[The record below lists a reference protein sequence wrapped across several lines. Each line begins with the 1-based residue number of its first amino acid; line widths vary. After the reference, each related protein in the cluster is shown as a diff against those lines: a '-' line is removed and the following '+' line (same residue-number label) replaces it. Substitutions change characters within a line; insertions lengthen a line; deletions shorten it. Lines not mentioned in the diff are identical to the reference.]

1 MKRKLNVHSIGKCL
15 LTLLLSLVL
24 VVGVL
29 PTTTWAASNTY
40 NSDWR
45 YWSQGDSYYWAMQ
58 KAGCRIVSQAKLL
71 VEAGIA
77 PSTFEPDIYFEWC
90 ANKNNRPGDKVTKG
104 YVNSTSDVGE
114 TTTTASGMIQY
125 AKVQGYTIERVGEA
139 SLLGKTADE
148 KIATVWNYIQAGY
161 YVILGC
167 DEHHTYISR
176 VDSLAA
182 GKPMISETAGSINK
196 SKNNYND
203 FSIYPYAGV
212 YGSNKG
218 YEGNFDKA
226 YAYKVTPSGTS
237 TTPTTPTTDISR
249 DIVLVLDTSGSM
261 SGTSLTYTK
270 AAATKFVDQILD
282 ASKSTNIAIVTY
294 AGSANTLI
302 GLTND
307 KAALTKAID
316 GISTNGMTNIYTA
329 MQAADTILQSSKAN
343 KKAIVIMSDGE
354 ANEGTTATAQTITTE
369 EKDSVYFTDYGAAIY
384 AQAEGY
390 KKNSSYTIY
399 SLGFGLEGDTNAYN
413 LLKYIATY
421 SNGARKFW
429 SVTKDNLDDIVFT
442 YEDIANTAT
451 AKIIIAIDCP
461 VTAAISRGSETLDKD
476 NTAASFGSVAVTSVT
491 DGYKYV
497 FTLDDGADYD
507 IKIRGSADG
516 AMNFKI
522 TYVYGDTE
530 QYHGFQGVPI
540 TTNTLITT
548 SKTDRTVNDFK
559 LYIDNDN
566 DGVADAD
573 WRAGANQIVYGP
585 DDGQNPTKPDTGNVP
600 DGFGGSDKINRAPS
614 TPAETE
620 TTNEVT
626 ETPAET
632 TATIASPK
640 TGDMGVVVYA
650 AMALLSMSGSAW
662 LVSKKHRE
670 R

>member
-15 LTLLLSLVL
+15 LTLLLSLVF

-29 PTTTWAASNTY
+29 PTTTWAVDWSAWDAVAMGFENCRAAGLDTHDWENHYTTSHWGAIAGHNCTNY
-40 NSDWR
+40 CAYMLGKSSDNPR
-45 YWSQGDSYYWAMQ
+45 INGDAFNWAGNA
-58 KAGCRIVSQAKLL
+58 KNAGYTVNKEPAVGAVAQWDKTTKYDGVAINHVAYVEEVHDDYILVSEDGGNQEGLKF
-71 VEAGIA
+71 GYRKI
-77 PSTFEPDIYFEWC
+77 W
-90 ANKNNRPGDKVTKG
+90 KG
-104 YVNSTSDVGE
+104 
-114 TTTTASGMIQY
+114 TTTWPVNFIHPKTSSSG
-125 AKVQGYTIERVGEA
+125 
-139 SLLGKTADE
+139 S
-148 KIATVWNYIQAGY
+148 
-161 YVILGC
+161 
-167 DEHHTYISR
+167 S
-176 VDSLAA
+176 S
-182 GKPMISETAGSINK
+182 SSGS
-196 SKNNYND
+196 
-203 FSIYPYAGV
+203 
-212 YGSNKG
+212 
-218 YEGNFDKA
+218 
-226 YAYKVTPSGTS
+226 
-237 TTPTTPTTDISR
+237 PTTPTTDISR

-270 AAATKFVDQILD
+270 AAATKFVEQILG

-316 GISTNGMTNIYTA
+316 GISADGMTNIYTA

-354 ANEGTTATAQTITTE
+354 ANEGTTASKQTVTTE
-369 EKDSVYFTDYGAAIY
+369 DGEVTFDSYDSALYTLANDYKDNKG
-384 AQAEGY
+384 
-390 KKNSSYTIY
+390 YTIY
-399 SLGFGLEGDTNAYN
+399 SLGFGLSNDSNAYK
-413 LLKYIATY
+413 LLKYMATY

-429 SVTKDNLDDIVFT
+429 SVTKDNLADIVFT

-476 NTAASFGSVAVTSVT
+476 NTAASFGNVAVTSVT

-530 QYHGFQGVPI
+530 QYHGFQGVPV
-540 TTNTLITT
+540 TANTLITT

-573 WRAGANQIVYGP
+573 WKAGANQIVYDP
-585 DDGQNPTKPDTGNVP
+585 DDGLNPTKPDAGNVP

-614 TPAETE
+614 MPAETE
-620 TTNEVT
+620 MTNEVT
-626 ETPAET
+626 EAPAET
-632 TATIASPK
+632 TATITSAK
-640 TGDMGVVVYA
+640 TGDMGIVVYA
-650 AMALLSMSGSAW
+650 ALSLMSMSGSAW

-670 R
+670 

>member
-15 LTLLLSLVL
+15 LTLLLSLCMMVTL
-24 VVGVL
+24 LPVSVAAEEGYSSISYPITQVTQPEDSTGKSGCYTASLAMCGLWNGTLKGTPLSAYKTIYMMNGDRVKVSTDSLNYVGYIQTKENLTLTQLYNYLKRGPVIVGEHCNSNDLNHYSVVYAY
-29 PTTTWAASNTY
+29 T
-40 NSDWR
+40 
-45 YWSQGDSYYWAMQ
+45 GDTSSLSESGFQVMDTKE
-58 KAGCRIVSQAKLL
+58 KAYTL
-71 VEAGIA
+71 
-77 PSTFEPDIYFEWC
+77 
-90 ANKNNRPGDKVTKG
+90 
-104 YVNSTSDVGE
+104 SDV
-114 TTTTASGMIQY
+114 TYLTDN
-125 AKVQGYTIERVGEA
+125 
-139 SLLGKTADE
+139 GKTTLD
-148 KIATVWNYIQAGY
+148 KWIKGSTYMSFTY
-161 YVILGC
+161 YKN
-167 DEHHTYISR
+167 T
-176 VDSLAA
+176 
-182 GKPMISETAGSINK
+182 GS
-196 SKNNYND
+196 
-203 FSIYPYAGV
+203 
-212 YGSNKG
+212 GSSG
-218 YEGNFDKA
+218 SSGSS
-226 YAYKVTPSGTS
+226 TPS
-237 TTPTTPTTDISR
+237 TTPTTDISR

-270 AAATKFVDQILD
+270 AAATKFVDQILG

-294 AGSANTLI
+294 ASSANTLI

-316 GISTNGMTNIYTA
+316 GISANGMTNIYTA

-343 KKAIVIMSDGE
+343 KKAIVIMSDGD

-476 NTAASFGSVAVTSVT
+476 NTAASFGSVAVTSVA

-530 QYHGFQGVPI
+530 QYHGSRVCR
-540 TTNTLITT
+540 
-548 SKTDRTVNDFK
+548 SR
-559 LYIDNDN
+559 
-566 DGVADAD
+566 
-573 WRAGANQIVYGP
+573 QIP
-585 DDGQNPTKPDTGNVP
+585 
-600 DGFGGSDKINRAPS
+600 
-614 TPAETE
+614 
-620 TTNEVT
+620 
-626 ETPAET
+626 
-632 TATIASPK
+632 
-640 TGDMGVVVYA
+640 
-650 AMALLSMSGSAW
+650 
-662 LVSKKHRE
+662 
-670 R
+670 